1 MSKKIGSTEAYQ
13 IDTSIIN
20 DRFIQQDIS
29 MEIMGFR
36 ELLHRRVFDVQEEQ
50 IRLALITLGW
60 TPPQNQKPSVPTDMV
75 DLNNIEASKDLLRS
89 IFNEVVNRDAAEKM
103 PYQHVVGLV
112 FCPICGKH
120 IDEKEWYWR
129 INSIGKLVH
138 RACLVQVELETDLEK
153 PWMETALHYALA
165 LGIVKG

>member
-1 MSKKIGSTEAYQ
+1 MSKKIGSAEAYQ
-13 IDTSIIN
+13 IDTSIFN

-29 MEIMGFR
+29 MGIGGFR
-36 ELLHRRVFDVQEEQ
+36 ELLHRRIFDVQEEQ

-60 TPPQNQKPSVPTDMV
+60 TPPQSQVPRGVTMV
-75 DLNNIEASKDLLRS
+75 DPNNIEASKDLLRS

-153 PWMETALHYALA
+153 PWMENALHYARA

>member
-60 TPPQNQKPSVPTDMV
+60 TPPQSQVPRGVTMV
-75 DLNNIEASKDLLRS
+75 DPNNIEASKDLLRS
-89 IFNEVVNRDAAEKM
+89 IFNEVVNRGAAEKM
-103 PYQHVVGLV
+103 PYQHVAGLV
-112 FCPICGKH
+112 VCPICGKY
-120 IDEKEWYWR
+120 IEEKEWCWP
-129 INSIGKLVH
+129 IHSIGKLVH

>member
-1 MSKKIGSTEAYQ
+1 MIKQIGSEGVYQ
-13 IDTSIIN
+13 INTTIIN

-36 ELLHRRVFDVQEEQ
+36 ELLHRRVFDIQEEQ

-60 TPPQNQKPSVPTDMV
+60 TPPRSQKPGSDITP
-75 DLNNIEASKDLLRS
+75 SQDLLKS
-89 IFNEVVNRDAAEKM
+89 IFNEVVNRGAAEKM

-112 FCPICGKH
+112 FYPICGKH

-138 RACLVQVELETDLEK
+138 RACLVQVELEIDLEK
-153 PWMETALHYALA
+153 PWMETALHYARA
-165 LGIVKG
+165 MGIVKD